1 MTLNKDITG
10 HNFFRNRL
18 QDNDRTEMAEKIT
31 PELLKYLKKECKE
44 VELAIVDDED
54 SEDIYSGWVSEEIT
68 CNKLSKQDIGEWLVI
83 VDYHN

>member
-31 PELLKYLKKECKE
+31 PELLKYLKRM
-44 VELAIVDDED
+44 
-54 SEDIYSGWVSEEIT
+54 
-68 CNKLSKQDIGEWLVI
+68 
-83 VDYHN
+83 